1 MKQKIISITFVV
13 FIIGLSLLSFIL
25 KDNELSKFE
34 RRKLA
39 QIPKLNKNF
48 IENLDNYILDQFP
61 FRNEFINLN
70 SNINRN
76 ILQMTGYND
85 VYVIDNVIYE
95 INYPLSDKQ
104 CIDFCNKINYIIEK
118 DLQNSNVYYS
128 IIPDKEYFLNDEN
141 YLKIDYNSL
150 QTKIKLNAKYINI
163 MEDLKLEDY
172 YNTDIHWKQEN
183 LDKVVKNIIEQMGN
197 TYKQIDYKYKTYGNF
212 YGASYSK
219 AGRNIL
225 PDKLTYLYNEYTEN
239 SIVKHLEYGSK
250 PVYDEQKLGGLDLY
264 DIFLSGAS
272 SYIEITNPNATN
284 EKELIIFR
292 DSYGSSLAPLLIPYY
307 SKITLIDLRY
317 INYDIVANLTDF
329 EHKDVL
335 FIYSAQVINN
345 SNLLK
350 VNDF

>member
-1 MKQKIISITFVV
+1 M
-13 FIIGLSLLSFIL
+13 
-25 KDNELSKFE
+25 
-34 RRKLA
+34 
-39 QIPKLNKNF
+39 
-48 IENLDNYILDQFP
+48 
-61 FRNEFINLN
+61 
-70 SNINRN
+70 
-76 ILQMTGYND
+76 
-85 VYVIDNVIYE
+85 
-95 INYPLSDKQ
+95 
-104 CIDFCNKINYIIEK
+104 
-118 DLQNSNVYYS
+118 
-128 IIPDKEYFLNDEN
+128 
-141 YLKIDYNSL
+141 
-150 QTKIKLNAKYINI
+150 
-163 MEDLKLEDY
+163 
-172 YNTDIHWKQEN
+172 
-183 LDKVVKNIIEQMGN
+183 
-197 TYKQIDYKYKTYGNF
+197 
-212 YGASYSK
+212 
-219 AGRNIL
+219 
-225 PDKLTYLYNEYTEN
+225 
-239 SIVKHLEYGSK
+239 KHLEYGDK

>member
-141 YLKIDYNSL
+141 YLKIDYNAL

-183 LDKVVKNIIEQMGN
+183 LDEVVKNIVEQMGN
-197 TYKQIDYKYKTYGNF
+197 TYQQIDYEYETYDNF
-212 YGASYSK
+212 YGTSYSK
-219 AGRNIL
+219 AGSNIA
-225 PDKLTYLYNEYTEN
+225 PDKLTYLYNNYTEN
-239 SIVKHLEYGSK
+239 STVKHLEYGDK
-250 PVYDEQKLGGLDLY
+250 PVYDKQKLESLDLY
-264 DIFLSGAS
+264 NIFLSGAS
-272 SYIEITNPNATN
+272 SYIEITNQEATN

-292 DSYGSSLAPLLIPYY
+292 DSYASSLAPLLIPYY
-307 SKITLIDLRY
+307 RKITLIDLRY
-317 INYDIVANLTDF
+317 INYDIVSNITDF
-329 EHKDVL
+329 NNKDVL
-335 FIYSAQVINN
+335 FIYSAQIINN

-350 VNDF
+350 VNNM

>member
-13 FIIGLSLLSFIL
+13 FIIGLSFLSFIL

-183 LDKVVKNIIEQMGN
+183 LDKVVENIIEQMGN
-197 TYKQIDYKYKTYGNF
+197 TYKQMDYKYKTYDNF

-219 AGRNIL
+219 AGRSIL

-239 SIVKHLEYGSK
+239 SIVKHLEYGDK